1 MKNAKENKVSN
12 LEIYEKDLK
21 KNYAIKGAV
30 VGVALAA
37 IPMGI
42 AVANN
47 VFGMNFRM
55 DDATFVGD
63 FVNNVYGAIGTLPGA
78 VALGATMTAIGA
90 AIGTDK
96 AEEKARRAKQQV
108 AYLTKIVFLI

>member
-1 MKNAKENKVSN
+1 MKNSKENKVSN

-30 VGVALAA
+30 AGVSLAA

-63 FVNNVYGAIGTLPGA
+63 FVNNFYGTIETW
-78 VALGATMTAIGA
+78 LGAAVTSGALASIPVAISQA
-90 AIGTDK
+90 K
-96 AEEKARRAKQQV
+96 AEEKVRKM
-108 AYLTKIVFLI
+108 K

>member
-12 LEIYEKDLK
+12 LEIYQKDLK

-30 VGVALAA
+30 AGVAISA
-37 IPMGI
+37 IPIGI

-63 FVNNVYGAIGTLPGA
+63 FVNNFYGTIETW
-78 VALGATMTAIGA
+78 LGATALGTTIATIGA
-90 AIGTDK
+90 AIGIDK
-96 AEEKARRAKQQV
+96 AEDKVRKM
-108 AYLTKIVFLI
+108 K

>member
-1 MKNAKENKVSN
+1 
-12 LEIYEKDLK
+12 
-21 KNYAIKGAV
+21 
-30 VGVALAA
+30 
-37 IPMGI
+37 
-42 AVANN
+42 
-47 VFGMNFRM
+47 MNIRM

-96 AEEKARRAKQQV
+96 AEEKVRRMK
-108 AYLTKIVFLI
+108 

>member
-30 VGVALAA
+30 AGVAISA

-63 FVNNVYGAIGTLPGA
+63 FVNNFYGTIETWPGA
-78 VALGATMTAIGA
+78 LATGGLLAYIPVAISQA
-90 AIGTDK
+90 K
-96 AEEKARRAKQQV
+96 AEEKVRKM
-108 AYLTKIVFLI
+108 K

>member
-30 VGVALAA
+30 AGVAISA
-37 IPMGI
+37 IPIGI
-42 AVANN
+42 AVASN
-47 VFGMNFRM
+47 VFGMNIRM

-63 FVNNVYGAIGTLPGA
+63 FVNNVYSAIGTLPGA
-78 VALGATMTAIGA
+78 TALGTTIATIGA
-90 AIGTDK
+90 AIGIDK
-96 AEEKARRAKQQV
+96 AEDKVRKM
-108 AYLTKIVFLI
+108 K